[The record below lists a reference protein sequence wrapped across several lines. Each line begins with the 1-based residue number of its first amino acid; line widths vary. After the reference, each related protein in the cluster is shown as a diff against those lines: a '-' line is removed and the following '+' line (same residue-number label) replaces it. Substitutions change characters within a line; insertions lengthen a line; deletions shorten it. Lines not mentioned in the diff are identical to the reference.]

1 MNKNKQLLLR
11 LVFLLVFSLVI
22 VGIFWLG
29 NNLSR
34 PQEPVLVDIDGFLPS
49 EKGKAVLVEYSDF
62 QCPACRMYY
71 PFIDKLKGEFTDDLT
86 VVYKYFPLRN
96 IHKNADLA
104 ARAGESARL
113 QDKFSGM
120 EKTLFEQ
127 QDEWG
132 NSDQALSLF
141 QTYAKD
147 LGLDVGKFTSDIDS
161 SLIQDKVDSDYEEG
175 VRLGVSGTPT
185 FFLNGK
191 KMTNPRSYDEFKSV
205 IEQAIR

>member
-147 LGLDVGKFTSDIDS
+147 LGLDVGKFTSTT
-161 SLIQDKVDSDYEEG
+161 K
-175 VRLGVSGTPT
+175 
-185 FFLNGK
+185 
-191 KMTNPRSYDEFKSV
+191 NPH
-205 IEQAIR
+205 